1 MIDIENKVL
10 SVVREAVLA
19 QYPNASVYGEYIDV
33 PESFPCVTV
42 TEDTNYTYVYTK
54 DEQLMEHHAEVQ
66 YAVNVYSNL
75 QTGAKLEARKIM
87 NIADTAMQN
96 MKFWRTMTRQVPNVD
111 RSIYRL
117 IARYRAVVGE
127 PTEDGDGNL
136 VFQMYQ
142 K

>member
-10 SVVREAVLA
+10 SVVRDAVLA
-19 QYPNASVYGEYIDV
+19 QYPTASVYGEYVEV
-33 PESFPCVTV
+33 PASFPCVTV

-54 DEQLMEHHAEVQ
+54 DEQLAEHHAEVQ
-66 YAVNVYSNL
+66 YAVNVYSNK
-75 QTGAKLEARKIM
+75 QTGAKLEAKAIM
-87 NIADTAMQN
+87 NIADNAMQG
-96 MKFWRTMTRQVPNVD
+96 MRFWRTMTRQVPNVD
-111 RSIYRL
+111 RTIYRL

-127 PTEDGDGNL
+127 PTQVGNDL

>member
-19 QYPNASVYGEYIDV
+19 QYPTASVYGEYVEV
-33 PESFPCVTV
+33 PASFPCVTV

-54 DEQLMEHHAEVQ
+54 DEQLAEHHAEVQ
-66 YAVNVYSNL
+66 YAVNVYSNK
-75 QTGAKLEARKIM
+75 QTGAKLEAKAVL
-87 NIADTAMQN
+87 NIADNAMQG

-111 RSIYRL
+111 RTIYRL

-127 PTEDGDGNL
+127 PTQVGDDL
-136 VFQMYQ
+136 VFHMYQ

>member
-1 MIDIENKVL
+1 MIDIENKVM

-19 QYPNASVYGEYIDV
+19 QYPGASVYGEYVEV

-54 DEQLMEHHAEVQ
+54 DEQLAEHHAEVQ
-66 YAVNVYSNL
+66 YSINVYSNK
-75 QTGAKLEARKIM
+75 QTGAKLEAKAIM
-87 NIADTAMQN
+87 NIADNAMQG

-111 RSIYRL
+111 RTIYRL

-127 PTEDGDGNL
+127 PTQVGDDL
-136 VFQMYQ
+136 VFHMYQ

>member
-1 MIDIENKVL
+1 MIDIENKVV
-10 SVVREAVLA
+10 SVVRDAVLTA
-19 QYPNASVYGEYIDV
+19 YPTASVYSAYVDA

-75 QTGAKLEARKIM
+75 QDGAKLQAKAIM
-87 NIADTAMQN
+87 NIADTAMQQ
-96 MKFWRTMTRQVPNVD
+96 MGFRRTMTRQVPNVD
-111 RSIYRL
+111 RTIYRL

-127 PTEDGDGNL
+127 PVESGNDL
-136 VFQMYQ
+136 VYHIYQ

>member
-19 QYPNASVYGEYIDV
+19 QYPTASVYGEYVEV
-33 PESFPCVTV
+33 PASFPCVTV

-54 DEQLMEHHAEVQ
+54 DEQLAEHHAEVQ
-66 YAVNVYSNL
+66 YAVNVYSNK
-75 QTGAKLEARKIM
+75 QTGAKLEAKAIM
-87 NIADTAMQN
+87 NIADNAMQS

-111 RSIYRL
+111 RTIYRL

-127 PTEDGDGNL
+127 PTQVGDDL
-136 VFQMYQ
+136 VFHMYQ

>member
-19 QYPNASVYGEYIDV
+19 QYPTASVYGEYVEV
-33 PESFPCVTV
+33 PASFPCVTV

-54 DEQLMEHHAEVQ
+54 DEQLAEHHAEVQ
-66 YAVNVYSNL
+66 YSINVYSNK
-75 QTGAKLEARKIM
+75 QTGAKLEAKAIM
-87 NIADTAMQN
+87 NIADNAMQG

-111 RSIYRL
+111 RTIYRL

-127 PTEDGDGNL
+127 PTQVGDDL

>member
-19 QYPNASVYGEYIDV
+19 QYPTASVYGEYVEV

-54 DEQLMEHHAEVQ
+54 DEQLAEHHAEVQ
-66 YAVNVYSNL
+66 YAVNVYSNK
-75 QTGAKLEARKIM
+75 QTGAKLEAKAIM
-87 NIADTAMQN
+87 NIADNAMQS
-96 MKFWRTMTRQVPNVD
+96 MKFWRTMTRQIPNVD
-111 RSIYRL
+111 RTIYRL

-127 PTEDGDGNL
+127 PTQVGDDL
-136 VFQMYQ
+136 VFHMYQ

>member
-19 QYPNASVYGEYIDV
+19 QYPTASVYGEYVEV
-33 PESFPCVTV
+33 PASFPCVTV

-54 DEQLMEHHAEVQ
+54 DEQLAEHHAEVQ
-66 YAVNVYSNL
+66 YAINVYSNK
-75 QTGAKLEARKIM
+75 QTGAKLEAKAII
-87 NIADTAMQN
+87 NIADNAMQS

-111 RSIYRL
+111 RTIYRL

-127 PTEDGDGNL
+127 PTQVGDDL
-136 VFQMYQ
+136 VFHMYQ

>member
-19 QYPNASVYGEYIDV
+19 QYPTASVYGEYVEV
-33 PESFPCVTV
+33 PASFPCITV

-54 DEQLMEHHAEVQ
+54 DEQLAEHHAEVQ
-66 YAVNVYSNL
+66 YSVNVYSNK
-75 QTGAKLEARKIM
+75 QTGAKLEAKAIM
-87 NIADTAMQN
+87 NLADNAMQS
-96 MKFWRTMTRQVPNVD
+96 MKFWRTMSRQVPNVD
-111 RSIYRL
+111 RTIYRL

-127 PTEDGDGNL
+127 PTEVGNDL

>member
-33 PESFPCVTV
+33 PASFPCVTV
-42 TEDTNYTYVYTK
+42 TEDTNYTYVYSK
-54 DEQLMEHHAEVQ
+54 DEQVAEHHADVQ

-75 QTGAKLEARKIM
+75 KKGAKLEAR
-87 NIADTAMQN
+87 NILKVADDAMQN

-111 RSIYRL
+111 RSIYRM
-117 IARYRAVVGE
+117 IARYHAIIGE
-127 PTEDGDGNL
+127 PQEIDGDL
-136 VFQMYQ
+136 VYHIYQ
-142 K
+142 R

>member
-19 QYPNASVYGEYIDV
+19 QFPNASVYGEYIDI
-33 PESFPCVTV
+33 PETFPCVTV

-75 QTGAKLEARKIM
+75 KTGAKLEARKIM
-87 NIADTAMQN
+87 NIADAAMQN
-96 MKFWRTMTRQVPNVD
+96 MKFWRTMTRQVPNID
-111 RSIYRL
+111 RSIYRMV
-117 IARYRAVVGE
+117 ARYRAVVGE

>member
-19 QYPNASVYGEYIDV
+19 QYPTASVYGEYVDV
-33 PESFPCVTV
+33 PASFPCVTV

-54 DEQLMEHHAEVQ
+54 DEQLAEHHAEVQ
-66 YAVNVYSNL
+66 YAVNVYSNK
-75 QTGAKLEARKIM
+75 QTGAKLEAKAIM
-87 NIADTAMQN
+87 NIADNAMQG

-111 RSIYRL
+111 RTIYRL

-127 PTEDGDGNL
+127 PTQVGNDL
-136 VFQMYQ
+136 VFHMYQ

>member
-19 QYPNASVYGEYIDV
+19 QYPGASVYGEYVEV
-33 PESFPCVTV
+33 PASFPCVTV

-54 DEQLMEHHAEVQ
+54 DEQLAEHHAEVQ
-66 YAVNVYSNL
+66 YAVNVYSNK
-75 QTGAKLEARKIM
+75 QTGAKLEAKAIM
-87 NIADTAMQN
+87 NIADNAMQG

-111 RSIYRL
+111 RTIYRL

-127 PTEDGDGNL
+127 PTQVGNDL

>member
-19 QYPNASVYGEYIDV
+19 QYPTASVYGEYVEV
-33 PESFPCVTV
+33 PASFPCVTV

-54 DEQLMEHHAEVQ
+54 DEQLSEHHAEVQ
-66 YAVNVYSNL
+66 YAVNVYSNK
-75 QTGAKLEARKIM
+75 QTGAKLEAKAIM
-87 NIADTAMQN
+87 NIADNAMQG

-111 RSIYRL
+111 RTIYRL

-127 PTEDGDGNL
+127 PTQVGNNL

>member
-19 QYPNASVYGEYIDV
+19 QYPTASVYGEYVEV

-54 DEQLMEHHAEVQ
+54 DEQLAEHHAEVQ
-66 YAVNVYSNL
+66 YAVNVYSNK
-75 QTGAKLEARKIM
+75 QTGAKLEAKAIM
-87 NIADTAMQN
+87 NIADNAMQG

-111 RSIYRL
+111 RTIYRL

-127 PTEDGDGNL
+127 PTQVGDDL

>member
-19 QYPNASVYGEYIDV
+19 QYPTASVYGEYVEV
-33 PESFPCVTV
+33 PASFPCVTV

-54 DEQLMEHHAEVQ
+54 DEQLAEHHAEVQ
-66 YAVNVYSNL
+66 YAVNVYSNK
-75 QTGAKLEARKIM
+75 QTGAKLETKAIM
-87 NIADTAMQN
+87 NIADNAMQG

-111 RSIYRL
+111 RTIYRL

-127 PTEDGDGNL
+127 PTQVGDDL

>member
-19 QYPNASVYGEYIDV
+19 QYPTASVYGEYVEV
-33 PESFPCVTV
+33 PASFPCVTV

-54 DEQLMEHHAEVQ
+54 DEQLAEHHAEVQ
-66 YAVNVYSNL
+66 YAVNVYSTK
-75 QTGAKLEARKIM
+75 QTGAKLEAKAIM
-87 NIADTAMQN
+87 NIADNAMQG

-111 RSIYRL
+111 RTIYRL

-127 PTEDGDGNL
+127 PTQVGNDL

>member
-19 QYPNASVYGEYIDV
+19 QYPTASVYGEYVEV
-33 PESFPCVTV
+33 PASFPCVTV

-54 DEQLMEHHAEVQ
+54 DEQLSEHHAEVQ
-66 YAVNVYSNL
+66 YAVNVYSNK
-75 QTGAKLEARKIM
+75 QTGAKLEAKAIM
-87 NIADTAMQN
+87 NIADNAMQG

-111 RSIYRL
+111 RTIYRL

-127 PTEDGDGNL
+127 PTQVGDDL
-136 VFQMYQ
+136 VFHMYQ

>member
-19 QYPNASVYGEYIDV
+19 QYPTASVYGEYVEV
-33 PESFPCVTV
+33 PASFPCVTV

-54 DEQLMEHHAEVQ
+54 DEQLAEHHAEVQ
-66 YAVNVYSNL
+66 YSINVYSNK
-75 QTGAKLEARKIM
+75 QAGAKLEAKAIM
-87 NIADTAMQN
+87 NIADNAMQG

-111 RSIYRL
+111 RTIYRL

-127 PTEDGDGNL
+127 PTQVGDDL
-136 VFQMYQ
+136 VFHMYQ

>member
-19 QYPNASVYGEYIDV
+19 QYHTASVYGEYVEV
-33 PESFPCVTV
+33 PASFPCVTV

-54 DEQLMEHHAEVQ
+54 DEQLAEHHAEVQ
-66 YAVNVYSNL
+66 YAVNVYSNK
-75 QTGAKLEARKIM
+75 QTGAKLEAKAIM
-87 NIADTAMQN
+87 NIADNAMQS

-111 RSIYRL
+111 RTIYRL

-127 PTEDGDGNL
+127 PTQVGDDL
-136 VFQMYQ
+136 VFHMYQ

>member
-19 QYPNASVYGEYIDV
+19 QYPTASVYGEYVEV
-33 PESFPCVTV
+33 PAGFPCVTV

-54 DEQLMEHHAEVQ
+54 DEQLAEHHAEVQ
-66 YAVNVYSNL
+66 YAVNVYSNK
-75 QTGAKLEARKIM
+75 QTGAKLEAKAIM
-87 NIADTAMQN
+87 NIADNAMQG

-111 RSIYRL
+111 RTIYRL

-127 PTEDGDGNL
+127 PTQVGDDL
-136 VFQMYQ
+136 VFHMYQ